1 MSIASAKLGPQIQL
15 IRLHC
20 LITSTRVYLNTYL
33 WHKNTLQS
41 VLLQETS

>member
-20 LITSTRVYLNTYL
+20 LLPVQGLFEQYL